1 MTEIDNSSSHSN
13 VNSSEDSDHNKQDS
27 NGPLITGQAAQST
40 GENKLILFLNKLKQ
54 VLEVS
59 VIKDLG
65 ISRFGSGV
73 TPANLLRCRSFSS
86 LKDD

>member
-40 GENKLILFLNKLKQ
+40 GENKLIRFLNKLKQ

-59 VIKDLG
+59 VKKDLG

-73 TPANLLRCRSFSS
+73 TPIFYYDADLFLP
-86 LKDD
+86 